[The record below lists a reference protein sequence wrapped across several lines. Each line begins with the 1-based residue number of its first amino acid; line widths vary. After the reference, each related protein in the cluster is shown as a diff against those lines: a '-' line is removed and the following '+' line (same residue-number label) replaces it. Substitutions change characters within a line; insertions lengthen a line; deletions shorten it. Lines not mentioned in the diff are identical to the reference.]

1 MMDNLTGHSNSVPG
15 TNDFDA
21 AKPSSNPSAENRSE
35 ALKERI
41 AAQALTTNEYLKLI
55 EEKQSDPFQKRAKSL
70 AASLPKRKLSLFGQ
84 LKRSV
89 RKLRGQD
96 LIEILRVEPVCHL
109 DEELFWGGHIDFPKE
124 RETHIN
130 PTLYVAGWVI
140 GKAAR
145 VTAVRITI
153 DNQETIAEVP
163 LSWARPDVMKAYCFM
178 PGQLGENI
186 AVCGFKAM
194 VSIKQ
199 FPDEGSLRLQ
209 AVFKDGRLA
218 PMGYVKFRKD

>member
-1 MMDNLTGHSNSVPG
+1 MDDLTGHSNPVPG
-15 TNDFDA
+15 ANDFNT
-21 AKPSSNPSAENRSE
+21 AKPSSNPSQKNHSEN
-35 ALKERI
+35 LKERI
-41 AAQALTTNEYLKLI
+41 AAQALTTEDYLKLI
-55 EEKQSDPFQKRAKSL
+55 EDEQSDPFQKRAKSL
-70 AASLPKRKLSLFGQ
+70 AASPPKPKLSLLGK

-89 RKLRGQD
+89 RKLRGQE
-96 LIEILRVEPVCHL
+96 LIEILRIEPVCHL

-124 RETHIN
+124 QETHIN

-163 LSWARPDVMKAYCFM
+163 LSWARPDVIKAYCFM
-178 PGQLGENI
+178 PGQLGESTEI
-186 AVCGFKAM
+186 CGFKAM
-194 VSIKQ
+194 VSTKL
-199 FPDEGSLRLQ
+199 FPDEGNLRLQ